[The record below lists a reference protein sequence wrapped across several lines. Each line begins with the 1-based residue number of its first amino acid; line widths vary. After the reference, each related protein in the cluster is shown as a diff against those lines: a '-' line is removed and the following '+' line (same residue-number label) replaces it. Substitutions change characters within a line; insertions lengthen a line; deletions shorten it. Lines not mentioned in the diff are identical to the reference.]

1 MIRNFPV
8 SHFVKLS
15 YNVFSA
21 HIHNFCEHGSWSNHT
36 TFLWPLLLFFTFW
49 VYIDEPSW
57 ATGAHA
63 TMKHR
68 DRCTGRHIL
77 NTLVLYY
84 YLFVF
89 VTNVSRENIIGQF
102 DEMGHRKIGKLQFE
116 WQFDPIFKWY
126 LLHVST
132 LSYYSVELIMSCCN
146 NNFYMSDLLLKPM
159 QLFKFSKLET
169 SVM

>member
-1 MIRNFPV
+1 V

-89 VTNVSRENIIGQF
+89 VTYRPTDQINI
-102 DEMGHRKIGKLQFE
+102 
-116 WQFDPIFKWY
+116 
-126 LLHVST
+126 S
-132 LSYYSVELIMSCCN
+132 IMSCCN

>member
-1 MIRNFPV
+1 MIELSFKLQFSNFPV

-21 HIHNFCEHGSWSNHT
+21 HIHNRCEHGSWSNHT
-36 TFLWPLLLFFTFW
+36 TFLRPLLLFLTFW
-49 VYIDEPSW
+49 VYNDEPSG
-57 ATGAHA
+57 ATGAQA
-63 TMKHR
+63 TMKQR

-89 VTNVSRENIIGQF
+89 VTYRPTDQINI
-102 DEMGHRKIGKLQFE
+102 
-116 WQFDPIFKWY
+116 
-126 LLHVST
+126 S
-132 LSYYSVELIMSCCN
+132 IMSCCN
-146 NNFYMSDLLLKPM
+146 NNFYMSDLLQKTM

>member
-1 MIRNFPV
+1 MIELSFKLQFSNFPV

-21 HIHNFCEHGSWSNHT
+21 HIHNLCEHGSWSNHT
-36 TFLWPLLLFFTFW
+36 TFLRPLLLFLTFW
-49 VYIDEPSW
+49 VYNDEPSW
-57 ATGAHA
+57 ATDAHA
-63 TMKHR
+63 TMKQR

-89 VTNVSRENIIGQF
+89 VTYRPTDQINI
-102 DEMGHRKIGKLQFE
+102 
-116 WQFDPIFKWY
+116 
-126 LLHVST
+126 S
-132 LSYYSVELIMSCCN
+132 IMSCCN
-146 NNFYMSDLLLKPM
+146 TNFYMPDLLLKPM